1 MKKIALVPFMLIL
14 LFVFLFTA
22 CSQPADEV
30 VEPEPQQEEAVVEKD
45 DTADETSPEAVMEDD
60 DSAMQDE
67 EVEMED
73 DEAAIQGGDEEME
86 ALILEKIEDCH
97 VLNFVLSKTKTREEW
112 SDTLDRMIGY
122 GAKINE
128 EEKERIIE
136 WLVSRN
142 E

>member
-1 MKKIALVPFMLIL
+1 MKKISQVSFMLIL
-14 LFVFLFTA
+14 LIVFLFTA

-30 VEPEPQQEEAVVEKD
+30 VESEPQQEEAVVEQD
-45 DTADETSPEAVMEDD
+45 DTVDETSPEV
-60 DSAMQDE
+60 
-67 EVEMED
+67 VMED
-73 DEAAIQGGDEEME
+73 DEAAMQDKEAEME

-97 VLNFVLSKTKTREEW
+97 MLNFILSKTKTREEW

-122 GAKINE
+122 GAKIND
-128 EEKERIIE
+128 EEKERIID